1 MLIITGPTATG
12 KTQIAVQY
20 ANQYNGAVISADSR
34 QVYRGMDIGTGKDLN
49 EYIVDG
55 KQIAKYLIDIA
66 EPGTE
71 YNLFQFR
78 KDFLEAYNTIL
89 QENKLPILCGGTGM
103 YIESI
108 VKRYNLV
115 EVPENIALREELN
128 NKTVDE
134 LSKILS
140 SYKILHN
147 KTDIDSRDR
156 LLRAIEI
163 EIFNKENPNANDF
176 PVINNVIIGVNYERE
191 AVRNRITIR
200 LKERLENG
208 MIEEVETLI
217 NKGVSIEKLIFYGLE
232 YKYVAMYLSKQLS
245 YKDMQNLLNIA
256 IHQFAKRQMTWFRRM
271 EKQGITIHW
280 IDGSIS
286 MSEKLELIHTIYST
300 ESAK

>member
-49 EYIVDG
+49 EYVVNG
-55 KQIAKYLIDIA
+55 NQIDKYLIDIA

-78 KDFLEAYNTIL
+78 KDFLQAYNRIL
-89 QENKLPILCGGTGM
+89 LENKHPVLCGGTGM

-115 EVPENIALREELN
+115 EVPENTELRKELN
-128 NKTVDE
+128 NKTTDE

-140 SYKILHN
+140 SYKKLHN
-147 KTDIDSRDR
+147 KTDVDSRER

-163 EIFNKENPNANDF
+163 EIFNKENPDANDF
-176 PVINNVIIGVNYERE
+176 PKIKNVIIGVNYDRE

-232 YKYVAMYLSKQLS
+232 YQYIAMYLTKQLP
-245 YKDMQNLLNIA
+245 YKEMQSLLNIA

-280 IDGSIS
+280 IDGSLP
-286 MSEKLELIHTIYST
+286 MPEKLDIIHSIYST

>member
-20 ANQYNGAVISADSR
+20 ANLHNGAVISADSR

-55 KQIAKYLIDIA
+55 KQIDKFLIDIA

-78 KDFLEAYNTIL
+78 KDFLIAYNKIL
-89 QENKLPILCGGTGM
+89 LENKLPILCGGTGM

-115 EVPENIALREELN
+115 DVPENKELRNELN
-128 NKTVDE
+128 NKTDDE
-134 LSKILS
+134 LVKLLS
-140 SYKILHN
+140 SYKKLHN
-147 KTDIDSRDR
+147 KTDVDSRDR

-163 EIFNKENPNANDF
+163 EIFNKENPDANDF
-176 PVINNVIIGVNYERE
+176 PVIKNVIIGINYDRE
-191 AVRNRITIR
+191 IVRNRITLR

-217 NKGVSIEKLIFYGLE
+217 DNGVSIDKLLFYGLE
-232 YKYVAMYLSKQLS
+232 YKYIAMYLTKQLS
-245 YKDMQNLLNIA
+245 YNEMQNLLNIA

-271 EKQGITIHW
+271 DKQGITIHW
-280 IDGSIS
+280 IDGSFS
-286 MSEKLELIHTIYST
+286 MHEKLDLIHSIYST